1 MNKQL
6 IEKILDKAK
15 TARIAVVGD
24 FCLDVYWFLNES
36 ASEKSLET
44 GLPTWPIDEQNFSL
58 GGAGNV
64 VANIQSLGCE
74 NIQAYGII
82 GQRSLGTSTKA
93 KPKSTRCQ
101 LCWTNDTGEKLGNT
115 YLCKAL

>member
-6 IEKILDKAK
+6 IEHILAKTK

-44 GLPTWPIDEQNFSL
+44 GLPTWPVDKQNYSL

-74 NIQAYGII
+74 TIQAYGII
-82 GQRSLGTSTKA
+82 GSDPWGHKLEKNLNQLGVNCA
-93 KPKSTRCQ
+93 
-101 LCWTNDTGEKLGNT
+101 G
-115 YLCKAL
+115 